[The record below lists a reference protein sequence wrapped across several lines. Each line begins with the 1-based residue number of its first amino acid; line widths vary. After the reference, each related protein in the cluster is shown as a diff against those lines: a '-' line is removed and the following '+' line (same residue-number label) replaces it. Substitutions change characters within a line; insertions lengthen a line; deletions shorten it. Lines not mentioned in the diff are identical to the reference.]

1 MEKSAAK
8 KRIIKLSQQ
17 IDDLRYQYHV
27 LDQPAVDDSVYDSLT
42 QELKEL
48 EQQYPDLKSAISPID
63 RIGGEPLDKFVK
75 IEHQARQWSMQDAFS
90 WQEVQEWEEKIQRIL
105 DKENINQK
113 LDYLVELKID
123 GLKIILTYQR
133 GILMQGATRGDGQ
146 IGENVTAQ
154 LKTIQSI
161 PLQLSEPLN
170 IVVVG
175 EAWLN
180 KKYLEKIN
188 QERVAERQEPFANSR
203 NAAAGSIRQLDP
215 KVTAKRRLDS
225 YIYGI
230 DFLDNQ
236 AIKTQEEQL
245 KFLAQ
250 HGFRVNQHY
259 QYCHDLK
266 GVQKIYQ
273 QWDNKRNK
281 QDYGI
286 DGLVIKVNDL
296 KLQKVLGYTGK
307 APRWA
312 LAYKF
317 APEKVTTIVE
327 DIIVQVG
334 RTGAL
339 TPVARLKPVS
349 IAGSIVSRATLHNAD
364 EIERLDVRLG
374 DTVVIQKAGDI
385 IPDVVEVLKKLR
397 TGREKK
403 FMMPKHCPICGSVVV
418 QHDGE
423 VSQYCS
429 NEKCFAIE
437 MESIIHFVSRPAF
450 NIEGLGPKIIEQL
463 LNESLIK
470 DAAGLWELTVG
481 DLEPLER
488 FAEKSAS
495 NLVVALAAAKEIA
508 LPNFIYA
515 LGIRHVGQET
525 AIALADHFGS
535 FENIQ
540 KAQFDELLAVND
552 IGDKVAQS
560 LLMWLK
566 EKKGFINKLF
576 DLGIKIESYQSNRTG
591 RLAGQSFVITG
602 SLASFS
608 RQQAQQKIRSLG
620 GKISAA
626 VSKETS
632 YLVVGEEP
640 GSKYQKAQKLGVTIL
655 SEGDFLKLIE

>member
-1 MEKSAAK
+1 
-8 KRIIKLSQQ
+8 
-17 IDDLRYQYHV
+17 
-27 LDQPAVDDSVYDSLT
+27 
-42 QELKEL
+42 
-48 EQQYPDLKSAISPID
+48 
-63 RIGGEPLDKFVK
+63 
-75 IEHQARQWSMQDAFS
+75 
-90 WQEVQEWEEKIQRIL
+90 
-105 DKENINQK
+105 
-113 LDYLVELKID
+113 
-123 GLKIILTYQR
+123 
-133 GILMQGATRGDGQ
+133 
-146 IGENVTAQ
+146 
-154 LKTIQSI
+154 
-161 PLQLSEPLN
+161 
-170 IVVVG
+170 
-175 EAWLN
+175 
-180 KKYLEKIN
+180 
-188 QERVAERQEPFANSR
+188 
-203 NAAAGSIRQLDP
+203 
-215 KVTAKRRLDS
+215 
-225 YIYGI
+225 
-230 DFLDNQ
+230 LDNQ
-236 AIKTQEEQL
+236 AIKTQEDQL
-245 KFLAQ
+245 QFLAQ
-250 HGFRVNQHY
+250 HGFQVNQHY
-259 QYCHDLK
+259 QYCHNLK
-266 GVQKIYQ
+266 EVQKIYQ

-385 IPDVVEVLKKLR
+385 IPDVVEVLTKLR
-397 TGREKK
+397 TGKEKK
-403 FMMPKHCPICGSVVV
+403 FSLPTKCPICSSVIV

-423 VSQYCS
+423 VNHYCS
-429 NEKCFAIE
+429 NDKCFAIE
-437 MESIIHFVSRPAF
+437 MENIIHFVSRPAF

-470 DAAGLWELTVG
+470 DAADLWELTVG
-481 DLEPLER
+481 DLAPLER

-495 NLVVALAAAKEIA
+495 NLVIALAAAKEIA

-540 KAQFDELLAVND
+540 KAQLDELLTVND

-560 LLMWLK
+560 LLTWLI
-566 EKKGFINKLF
+566 EKQGFINKLF
-576 DLGIKIESYQSNRTG
+576 GLGIKIKPYQSNRTG
-591 RLAGQSFVITG
+591 QLAGQSFVITG
-602 SLASFS
+602 SLTSFS
-608 RQQAQQKIRSLG
+608 REQAQQKIRSLG

-655 SEGDFLKLIE
+655 SEADFLKLIE